1 MVLKDSLTKKSN
13 LFITAF
19 SFSNLDKIVAQ
30 EKMLK
35 IGFCFPFCL
44 YKERSSVF
52 HGKVHLHNTAV
63 LALSLPMSLALDVQT
78 RDV

>member
-1 MVLKDSLTKKSN
+1 MVLKDSLMKKSN

-30 EKMLK
+30 ERCSKLVFVFLSVYIRNVHQFSMGKCISTTL
-35 IGFCFPFCL
+35 L
-44 YKERSSVF
+44 YV
-52 HGKVHLHNTAV
+52 
-63 LALSLPMSLALDVQT
+63 ALSLPMSLALDVQT